1 MVNTWLNK
9 VQAGGMLSE
18 FSEPQHIMTHCLT
31 DEDCAWGDA
40 WTRGRGRGRRRSS
53 EGGGNSNNVTCNQHT
68 ALCEGFDP
76 LLLQRSLSR
85 ATSAWSHSM
94 LQTHFSAFLLALL
107 IILIGTMIFFPS
119 FLPCYRGNY
128 YESLHNMNDGP
139 FVIDHHGKK
148 IFTSFG
154 PDLGRKYIYICLDI
168 AYFCQFCLTI
178 I

>member
-1 MVNTWLNK
+1 
-9 VQAGGMLSE
+9 MLSE

-31 DEDCAWGDA
+31 DEDCAWGDT
-40 WTRGRGRGRRRSS
+40 WTRGRGIRRSS
-53 EGGGNSNNVTCNQHT
+53 EGGGHSNNVTCNQHT

-76 LLLQRSLSR
+76 LLLQRSLSS

-107 IILIGTMIFFPS
+107 TILIGTMIFFPS

-148 IFTSFG
+148 ILTSFG
-154 PDLGRKYIYICLDI
+154 PDLGRKYINISNVEASCGVI
-168 AYFCQFCLTI
+168 AYFCHFCLVI